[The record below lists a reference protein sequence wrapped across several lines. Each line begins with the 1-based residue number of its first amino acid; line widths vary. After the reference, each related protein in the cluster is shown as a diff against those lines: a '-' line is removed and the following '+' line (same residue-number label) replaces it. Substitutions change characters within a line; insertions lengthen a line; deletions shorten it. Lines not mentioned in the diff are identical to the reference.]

1 MYSFLFAKPA
11 PLQRR
16 TMDKRQE
23 PSPAMTLQTQKNCIF
38 LEKFATLRQ
47 NEARTGKQRRFSRE
61 IRHSPPIVLVGGGV
75 WRTGIVFDVRAFLTL
90 RQLSGL
96 AEDPRV

>member
-1 MYSFLFAKPA
+1 
-11 PLQRR
+11 
-16 TMDKRQE
+16 
-23 PSPAMTLQTQKNCIF
+23 MTLQTQKNCIF

-61 IRHSPPIVLVGGGV
+61 IRHSPPIVLVGGGG